1 MYVTLLTHFLSLS
14 LQVVYQSR
22 KCGFVMLYVTARDNT
37 EVSDW
42 VATLR
47 HGMLSVVCEQSVTT
61 RLSDDVAL

>member
-1 MYVTLLTHFLSLS
+1 MTFHSMCVYLTPLLP

-22 KCGFVMLYVTARDNT
+22 KCGFVMLYVTARDNA

-47 HGMLSVVCEQSVTT
+47 KGTM
-61 RLSDDVAL
+61 